1 VCRLI
6 LLAVRLIFV
15 LSVCLSVLFYGV
27 DCFAVAP
34 TLILLFLH
42 GYRLV
47 DEGKVSAEEVC
58 VFEMTERVG
67 GRLFS
72 LRGLGPDSD
81 LSVDAGGYRTVRLIG
96 FSSSLST
103 KLSGLCCFCVYVLR

>member
-1 VCRLI
+1 LYGLYVYLCCSTVLI
-6 LLAVRLIFV
+6 VTPWRQ
-15 LSVCLSVLFYGV
+15 
-27 DCFAVAP
+27 
-34 TLILLFLH
+34 LLFCCFVC

-47 DEGKVSAEEVC
+47 DEGKVNAEEVC

-81 LSVDAGGYRTVRLIG
+81 LSVDAGGYRTVRFFGCVCFGSFGSRTLFRTSFVWIV
-96 FSSSLST
+96 
-103 KLSGLCCFCVYVLR
+103 LCCVVYHVDT